1 MTNGL
6 MAPVLRTLR
15 EALRGWR
22 SAPGFTLT
30 AILTLGFT
38 VGLAAT
44 VFSVFDAVLLRPLPY
59 GQPARLLMPRTYSA
73 QGYTQPA
80 AWPEYKFWRE
90 QGSRVLDIAAYSDHT
105 ANLQAAGEPVPAYA
119 VGATDNF
126 FRVLGAEP
134 LLGRT
139 FLPSEREHGRTDVA
153 VLSYALWRNRFAGRA
168 DAVGGKVEIDGH
180 PATVIGVMR
189 PGFRFPLEHA
199 EQLYVPLASLPIFPT
214 YENDAGSHWARTVAR
229 LQPGV
234 SSAEAAQAMNAVLLN
249 YARAHPDNSELQKRR
264 MQLLSAREALL
275 GKTGGLLQVLAM
287 AVLAVLLLGCVNI
300 AGLMLARGL
309 RRERELALRSALGAS
324 RVQLARQLLTE
335 LRLLALAGTV
345 CGFGLAALLL
355 AATRTLLVTALDRGA
370 EITLNPEVFAAALGA
385 ALGTLLLA
393 GLLPLRQIL
402 RVAPGSMLRSGAAA
416 SGTSRAS
423 KRLRAIFLAMQVAL
437 AMLLLVTAGLLINT
451 FFSLRH
457 QQIGFALDH
466 LLTEEINLSAGSGA
480 AANPYPLYYGP
491 LLDKL
496 RATPGMVDAGVVSIV
511 PLQSS
516 GYNSEITIAGEPPAA
531 PGQNTL
537 AEIRFVSPSYFHTM
551 GAKLLRGRLLDD
563 ASDRSGTSNI
573 VVNQAFV
580 QRFFRPGEDPIGR
593 KFAGDNSVIV
603 GVVSNLRQD
612 LFQPAMPEFDEAV
625 SSLEQKYAAA
635 YLGHMHLVLRTA
647 LPPEQL
653 TGALRRAMN
662 SVDPTVPFRPAM
674 TMDDVLGEQ
683 LTLERLEN
691 WLFGSFAAL
700 ALLLA
705 LVGLY
710 GLVAQEL
717 EQSRR
722 DIGIRMALGAGR
734 MRVLRAALGRIAL
747 LTAAGLAVGGVC
759 SWLSKQLL
767 LSVIPGGVAMSK
779 AVLLF
784 AALATAMELLALA
797 IAFGP
802 ARRAASIDLV
812 QVLRSE

>member
-1 MTNGL
+1 MKNL
-6 MAPVLRTLR
+6 WSASALRTLR

-22 SAPGFTLT
+22 STPGFTLT

-38 VGLAAT
+38 VGLAAA
-44 VFSVFDAVLLRPLPY
+44 VFSVFDAVLVRPLPY
-59 GQPARLLMPRTYSA
+59 GDPARLLMPHTYSA

-90 QGSRVLDIAAYSDHT
+90 QGARVLDIAAYSPGS
-105 ANLQAAGEPVPAYA
+105 ANLQAVGDPVPAYL

-126 FRVLGAEP
+126 FSVLAAEP

-139 FLPSEREHGRTDVA
+139 FLPTEREHGRTDVA
-153 VLSYALWRNRFAGRA
+153 VLSYALWRNRFGGRA
-168 DAVGGKVEIDGH
+168 DAVGSKVELDGH
-180 PATVIGVMR
+180 PATIVGVMR

-199 EQLYVPLASLPIFPT
+199 EQLYVPLASLPNFARW
-214 YENDAGSHWARTVAR
+214 EGSAGTHWAPTVAR
-229 LQPGV
+229 LRPGV
-234 SSAEAAQAMNAVLLN
+234 SLAEAAQAMNAVLLN
-249 YARAHPDNSELQKRR
+249 YARTRPEEAELTKRR
-264 MQLLSAREALL
+264 MQLLTAQEALL

-324 RVQLARQLLTE
+324 RRQLARQLLTE
-335 LRLLALAGTV
+335 LCLLALAGTV
-345 CGFGLAALLL
+345 CGFSLAALLL
-355 AATRTLLVTALDRGA
+355 GATRTLLTTALDRGA
-370 EITLNPEVFAAALGA
+370 EIALNLEVFAAALGA

-402 RVAPGSMLRSGAAA
+402 RVAPASALRSGAAA

-423 KRLRAIFLAMQVAL
+423 KRLRAVFLATQVAL

-451 FFSLRH
+451 FFGLRH
-457 QQIGFALDH
+457 QETGFALDH

-480 AANPYPLYYGP
+480 AANPYPLYYQP

-496 RATPGMVDAGVVSIV
+496 RAVPGVVDAGMVSIV
-511 PLQSS
+511 PLQSA

-537 AEIRFVSPSYFHTM
+537 AELRIVSPSYFHTM
-551 GAKLLRGRLLDD
+551 GAKLLRGRLLND
-563 ASDRSGTSNI
+563 ALDNTKTSNV
-573 VVNQAFV
+573 VVNQSFV
-580 QRFFRPGEDPIGR
+580 RRFFRPGEDPVGR
-593 KFAGDNSVIV
+593 KITNQGSVIV
-603 GVVSNLRQD
+603 GVVSDLRQD
-612 LFQPAMPEFDEAV
+612 LFQPPLPEFDQAA
-625 SSLEQKYAAA
+625 SSVEPKDAA
-635 YLGHMHLVLRTA
+635 YLADMHLVLRTT

-653 TGALRRAMN
+653 TGALRRAM
-662 SVDPTVPFRPAM
+662 SLVDPMVPFRPAM

-700 ALLLA
+700 AVLLA

-717 EQSRR
+717 EGSRR

-734 MRVLRAALGRIAL
+734 GRVLRATLGRIAL

-759 SWLSKQLL
+759 SFLSKQLL
-767 LSVIPGGVAMSK
+767 LSVIPGGVPFGK
-779 AVLLF
+779 AAVLF
-784 AALATAMELLALA
+784 AALAAAMELLALA

-802 ARRAASIDLV
+802 ARRSASIDPV
-812 QVLRSE
+812 QVLRAE